1 MGIMEETEAKLAA
14 LRLRLPELEGKANKK
29 ERTAVSK
36 EIYSLENDEAYCAA
50 VKANLEGSRAQA
62 AAADDEAHQAKLKA
76 EAAED
81 EARRAAAEARA
92 AAGPAEPEADEDE
105 ESHLE
110 ILERLIK
117 GDGKTT
123 PAAGDYVYCTYT
135 GKFADGTEHGGVDYS
150 GKMFDTT
157 WDGKAKKH
165 RPLHFQ
171 HCGGKAIR
179 GWDEALKTMSLGEK
193 VSISIGPKW
202 AYRKA
207 GISDDK
213 GQYVVPPNA
222 TLEFEMQLVGVKD
235 VKRQDDSISWNA
247 R

>member
-1 MGIMEETEAKLAA
+1 MSRLSAVVVFASFADCCVSAALPPPAARGAERARDRRRDLHARDGTDHTMGIIEETEAKLAA

-76 EAAED
+76 EAEEE

-92 AAGPAEPEADEDE
+92 AAGPAEPQPDEDE

-110 ILERLIK
+110 ILERTIK

-123 PAAGDYVYCTYT
+123 PAPGDYVYCTYT
-135 GKFADGTEHGGVDYS
+135 GKFAEGTEHGGVDYS
-150 GKMFDTT
+150 GK
-157 WDGKAKKH
+157 
-165 RPLHFQ
+165 
-171 HCGGKAIR
+171 
-179 GWDEALKTMSLGEK
+179 
-193 VSISIGPKW
+193 VSH
-202 AYRKA
+202 
-207 GISDDK
+207 
-213 GQYVVPPNA
+213 
-222 TLEFEMQLVGVKD
+222 
-235 VKRQDDSISWNA
+235 
-247 R
+247 